1 MFAGIFDFDFEN
13 ILSRFLASF
22 VSLRRG
28 EEGGKCAFL
37 RLIHIES
44 INSIV
49 LKTNKTRQASNANS
63 RANYD
68 VIPCTCQKIR
78 HCGTT
83 ILDFQIR
90 KTPEMIR
97 KNSENNSLIQN
108 RTETEGKM
116 GSGAVP

>member
-1 MFAGIFDFDFEN
+1 MPFSVLYI
-13 ILSRFLASF
+13 S
-22 VSLRRG
+22 
-28 EEGGKCAFL
+28 K
-37 RLIHIES
+37 
-44 INSIV
+44 V
-49 LKTNKTRQASNANS
+49 LKRIKASNANS

-108 RTETEGKM
+108 RTETDGKM